1 VGVIEAAVQKRL
13 GEFSLDAAVSEDGFV
28 CLAGRNGSG
37 KTTFLR
43 IVAGLTAP
51 DGGHVKVGGRDVTG
65 VPLEKRGVVM
75 VTPKSSIPSMQV
87 DAHLRW
93 GAKLKG
99 VEIDNERL
107 KAVKERLG
115 LDFHGKVEKLSLGMR
130 ERVSLATAFLSAPAA
145 ILVDEA
151 FANLHEREGF
161 ISSYRKLSTDAGIDV
176 VFSTQ
181 DDSDGRLA
189 EHLYIMEEGRAT
201 KRF

>member
-1 VGVIEAAVQKRL
+1 MIEAAVQKRF
-13 GEFSLDAAVSEDGFV
+13 GEFSLDAAVSEEGFV

-37 KTTFLR
+37 KTTLLR
-43 IVAGLTAP
+43 IVAGLTKP
-51 DGGHVKVGGRDVTG
+51 DGGNVKVGGRDVTG
-65 VPLEKRGVVM
+65 MPLEKRSVVM
-75 VTPKSSIPSMQV
+75 VTPGSSIPSMQV

-99 VEIDNERL
+99 VEIDNDRL
-107 KAVKERLG
+107 EVVKERLG
-115 LDFHGKVEKLSLGMR
+115 VDFHGRVEKLSLGMR
-130 ERVSLATAFLSAPAA
+130 ERVSLATALLSAPAA

-151 FANLHEREGF
+151 FSNLHEREGF

>member
-1 VGVIEAAVQKRL
+1 MIEAAVRKRF

-43 IVAGLTAP
+43 IVAGLTKP
-51 DGGHVKVGGRDVTG
+51 DGGHVKIGGRDVTG
-65 VPLEKRGVVM
+65 MPLEKRGVVM
-75 VTPKSSIPSMQV
+75 VTPESSIPSLRV

-107 KAVKERLG
+107 EAVKEKLG
-115 LDFHGKVEKLSLGMR
+115 LDFQGRVEKLSLGMR
-130 ERVSLATAFLSAPAA
+130 ERVSLATALISAPAA

-161 ISSYRKLSTDAGIDV
+161 ITSYRKLSAEAGIDV

-181 DDSDGRLA
+181 DDSDGKLA
-189 EHLYIMEEGRAT
+189 EHLYVMEEGRAT

>member
-1 VGVIEAAVQKRL
+1 MIEAAVQKRF
-13 GEFSLDAAVSEDGFV
+13 GEFSLDAAMSEDGFV

-37 KTTFLR
+37 KTTLLR
-43 IVAGLTAP
+43 IVAGLTKP
-51 DGGHVKVGGRDVTG
+51 DGGHVKINGRDVTG
-65 VPLEKRGVVM
+65 APLERRGVVM
-75 VTPKSSIPSMQV
+75 VTPESSIPSMRE
-87 DAHLRW
+87 DEHLVW

-99 VEIDNERL
+99 VEIGRERL
-107 KAVKERLG
+107 QTVKEALG
-115 LDFHGKVEKLSLGMR
+115 IDFRGKVGKLSLGMR
-130 ERVSLATAFLSAPAA
+130 ERVSLATALLSAPAA

-151 FANLHEREGF
+151 FSNLHEREGF